1 MENTEQITKSNEF
14 AKKHSITDNFLKWI
28 VLFAM
33 KNNLNQELMD
43 NIFSSGSDADVISA
57 QVIAAMIGMKD
68 VSKIK
73 SISDIKMIN
82 SRSEESKRISE
93 LINCV
98 LELSECNLAL
108 LEEFSS
114 MKKTLIEL
122 KSIDVDKNTYNI
134 GFKILAK
141 QNEVLNDFKT
151 ELKDSIMNEIRS
163 VAENVESGK
172 QERETEITLMPE
184 ERERKR
190 FFFRGAS
197 RAQPESPALNTEIPK
212 KENKQINESEE
223 KKEAIQK
230 YNETR
235 KRIES
240 NPVNDIFDVFEIIRT
255 GAFDKSQCRII
266 KKGVNAGLTA
276 IEILEYAKP
285 ENTSETMEQLFEFL
299 DSVKIGQRSRKN
311 GPKIEND
318 TEKKEKKPAKNKK
331 ENPASKEPKEIT
343 EVNVSDIMATITAED
358 EDDDE
363 DMF

>member
-73 SISDIKMIN
+73 SISDIKMVN
-82 SRSEESKRISE
+82 SKSEESKRISE

-299 DSVKIGQRSRKN
+299 DSVKIGQRSRKSV
-311 GPKIEND
+311 PKIEKD
-318 TEKKEKKPAKNKK
+318 TEKKPAKNNK

-343 EVNVSDIMATITAED
+343 EVNVSDIMATIAADD

>member
-73 SISDIKMIN
+73 SISDIKMVN
-82 SRSEESKRISE
+82 SKSEESKRISE

-163 VAENVESGK
+163 VAENVSSGK
-172 QERETEITLMPE
+172 QERETEITSMPE

-197 RAQPESPALNTEIPK
+197 REQPESPALNTEIPK

-299 DSVKIGQRSRKN
+299 DSVKIGQRIRKSV
-311 GPKIEND
+311 PKIEKD
-318 TEKKEKKPAKNKK
+318 TEKKPAKNKK
-331 ENPASKEPKEIT
+331 ENPVSKKPKEIT
-343 EVNVSDIMATITAED
+343 EVNVSDIMATIATED

>member
-73 SISDIKMIN
+73 SISDIKMVN
-82 SRSEESKRISE
+82 SKSEESKRISE

-172 QERETEITLMPE
+172 QERKTEITSMPE

-197 RAQPESPALNTEIPK
+197 REQPESPAMNTEIPQ
-212 KENKQINESEE
+212 KEHKQINESEE

-276 IEILEYAKP
+276 IEILSYAKP

-299 DSVKIGQRSRKN
+299 DSVKIGQRSRKSV
-311 GPKIEND
+311 PKIEKD
-318 TEKKEKKPAKNKK
+318 TGKKPAKNKK
-331 ENPASKEPKEIT
+331 ENPEEKEQKEKT
-343 EVNVSDIMATITAED
+343 EVNVSNIMATITAED

>member
-1 MENTEQITKSNEF
+1 MENSEQITKSNEF

-43 NIFSSGSDADVISA
+43 DIFSNGSDADVISA
-57 QVIAAMIGMKD
+57 QVIAATIGMTD

-197 RAQPESPALNTEIPK
+197 RAQPESPAMNTEIPK

-299 DSVKIGQRSRKN
+299 DSVKIGQRSRKSV
-311 GPKIEND
+311 PKIEKD
-318 TEKKEKKPAKNKK
+318 TGKKPAKNKK

>member
-14 AKKHSITDNFLKWI
+14 AKKHSITDNFIKWL

-43 NIFSSGSDADVISA
+43 NIFSNGSDADVISA

-73 SISDIKMIN
+73 SISDIKMVN
-82 SRSEESKRISE
+82 SKSEESKRISE

-163 VAENVESGK
+163 VAENVSSGK
-172 QERETEITLMPE
+172 QERETEITSMPE

-197 RAQPESPALNTEIPK
+197 REQPESPAMNTEIPK

-299 DSVKIGQRSRKN
+299 DSVKIGQRSRKSV
-311 GPKIEND
+311 PKIEKD
-318 TEKKEKKPAKNKK
+318 TGKKPAKNKK

>member
-73 SISDIKMIN
+73 SISDIKMVN
-82 SRSEESKRISE
+82 SKSEESKRISE

-197 RAQPESPALNTEIPK
+197 RAQPESPAMNTEIPK

-235 KRIES
+235 KQIES

-299 DSVKIGQRSRKN
+299 DSVKIGQRSRKSV
-311 GPKIEND
+311 PKIEKD
-318 TEKKEKKPAKNKK
+318 TGKKPAKNKK

>member
-43 NIFSSGSDADVISA
+43 NIFSIGSDADVISA

-73 SISDIKMIN
+73 SISDIKMVN
-82 SRSEESKRISE
+82 SKSEESKRISE

-163 VAENVESGK
+163 VAENVSSGK
-172 QERETEITLMPE
+172 QERETEITSMPE

-197 RAQPESPALNTEIPK
+197 REQPESPAMNTEIPK

-299 DSVKIGQRSRKN
+299 DSVKIGQRSRKSV
-311 GPKIEND
+311 PKIEKD
-318 TEKKEKKPAKNKK
+318 TGKKPAKNKK

>member
-14 AKKHSITDNFLKWI
+14 AKKHSITDNFLKWL

-43 NIFSSGSDADVISA
+43 NIFSNGSDADVISA

-73 SISDIKMIN
+73 SISDIKMVN
-82 SRSEESKRISE
+82 SKSEESKRISE

-163 VAENVESGK
+163 VAENVSSGK
-172 QERETEITLMPE
+172 QERETEITSMPE

-197 RAQPESPALNTEIPK
+197 REQPESPAMNTEIPK

-299 DSVKIGQRSRKN
+299 DSVKIGQRSRKSV
-311 GPKIEND
+311 PKIEKD
-318 TEKKEKKPAKNKK
+318 TEKKPAKNKK

-343 EVNVSDIMATITAED
+343 EVNVSDIMTTIAAED

-363 DMF
+363 DIF

>member
-14 AKKHSITDNFLKWI
+14 AKKHSITDNFIKWI

-73 SISDIKMIN
+73 SISDIKMVN
-82 SRSEESKRISE
+82 SKSEESKRISE

-172 QERETEITLMPE
+172 QERKTEITSMPE

-197 RAQPESPALNTEIPK
+197 REQPESPAMNTEIPK

-230 YNETR
+230 YKETR

-255 GAFDKSQCRII
+255 GAFDKSQCKII

-299 DSVKIGQRSRKN
+299 DSVKIGQRSRKSV
-311 GPKIEND
+311 PKIEKD
-318 TEKKEKKPAKNKK
+318 TEKKPAKNKK
-331 ENPASKEPKEIT
+331 ENPEEKEQKEIT
-343 EVNVSDIMATITAED
+343 EVNVSNIMATITAED

>member
-43 NIFSSGSDADVISA
+43 NIFSIGSDADVISA

-73 SISDIKMIN
+73 SISDIKMVN
-82 SRSEESKRISE
+82 SKSEESKRISE

-163 VAENVESGK
+163 VAENVSSGK
-172 QERETEITLMPE
+172 QERETEVTSKPE

-197 RAQPESPALNTEIPK
+197 REQPESPALNTEIPK

-299 DSVKIGQRSRKN
+299 DSVKIGQRSRKSV
-311 GPKIEND
+311 PKIEKD
-318 TEKKEKKPAKNKK
+318 TEKKPAKNKK
-331 ENPASKEPKEIT
+331 ENPASEEPKEIT
-343 EVNVSDIMATITAED
+343 EVNVSDIMATIAAED

>member
-73 SISDIKMIN
+73 SISDIKMVN
-82 SRSEESKRISE
+82 SKSEESKRISE

-163 VAENVESGK
+163 VAENVSSGK
-172 QERETEITLMPE
+172 QERETEITSMPE

-197 RAQPESPALNTEIPK
+197 REQPESPALNTEIPK

-299 DSVKIGQRSRKN
+299 DSVKIGQRIRKSV
-311 GPKIEND
+311 PKIEKD
-318 TEKKEKKPAKNKK
+318 TEKKPAKNKK
-331 ENPASKEPKEIT
+331 ENPASKKPKEIT
-343 EVNVSDIMATITAED
+343 EVNVSDIMATIATED

>member
-14 AKKHSITDNFLKWI
+14 AKKHSITDNFLKWV

-73 SISDIKMIN
+73 SISDIKMVN
-82 SRSEESKRISE
+82 SKSEESKRISE

-172 QERETEITLMPE
+172 QERESEITSMPE

-197 RAQPESPALNTEIPK
+197 REQPESPAMNTEIPK

-276 IEILEYAKP
+276 TEILEYAKP

-299 DSVKIGQRSRKN
+299 DSVKIGQRSRKSV
-311 GPKIEND
+311 PKIEKD
-318 TEKKEKKPAKNKK
+318 TEKKPAKNKK
-331 ENPASKEPKEIT
+331 ENPEEKEQKEIT

>member
-14 AKKHSITDNFLKWI
+14 AKKHSITDNFIKWI

-73 SISDIKMIN
+73 SISDIKMVN
-82 SRSEESKRISE
+82 SKSEESKRISE

-172 QERETEITLMPE
+172 QERKTEITSMPE
-184 ERERKR
+184 GRERKR

-197 RAQPESPALNTEIPK
+197 REQPESPAMNTEIPK

-230 YNETR
+230 YKETR

-255 GAFDKSQCRII
+255 GAFDKSQCKII

-299 DSVKIGQRSRKN
+299 DSVKIGQRSRKSV
-311 GPKIEND
+311 PKIEKD
-318 TEKKEKKPAKNKK
+318 TEKKPAKNKK
-331 ENPASKEPKEIT
+331 ENPEEKEQKEIT
-343 EVNVSDIMATITAED
+343 EVNVSNIMATITAED

>member
-43 NIFSSGSDADVISA
+43 NIFSIGSDADVISA

-73 SISDIKMIN
+73 SISDIKMVN
-82 SRSEESKRISE
+82 SKSEESKRISE
-93 LINCV
+93 LINCI

-151 ELKDSIMNEIRS
+151 ELKDSIINEIRS

-172 QERETEITLMPE
+172 QEKPTEITSMPE

-197 RAQPESPALNTEIPK
+197 REQPESPAMNTEIPK

-299 DSVKIGQRSRKN
+299 DSVKIGQRSRKSV
-311 GPKIEND
+311 PKIEKD
-318 TEKKEKKPAKNKK
+318 TEKKPAKNKK
-331 ENPASKEPKEIT
+331 ENPEEKEQKEIT

>member
-43 NIFSSGSDADVISA
+43 NIFSIGSDADVISA

-73 SISDIKMIN
+73 SISDIKMVN
-82 SRSEESKRISE
+82 SKSEESKRISE

-163 VAENVESGK
+163 VAENVSSGK
-172 QERETEITLMPE
+172 QERETEITSMPE

-197 RAQPESPALNTEIPK
+197 REQPESPAMNTEIPK

-299 DSVKIGQRSRKN
+299 DSVKIGQRSRKSV
-311 GPKIEND
+311 PKIEKD
-318 TEKKEKKPAKNKK
+318 TEKKPAKNNK

-343 EVNVSDIMATITAED
+343 EVNVSDIMATIAADD

>member
-73 SISDIKMIN
+73 SISDIKMVN
-82 SRSEESKRISE
+82 SKSEESKRISE

-172 QERETEITLMPE
+172 QERKTEITSMPE

-197 RAQPESPALNTEIPK
+197 REQPESPSMNTEIPK

-299 DSVKIGQRSRKN
+299 DSVKIGQRSRKSV
-311 GPKIEND
+311 PKIEKD
-318 TEKKEKKPAKNKK
+318 TEKKPAKNKK
-331 ENPASKEPKEIT
+331 ENPEEKEQKEIT
-343 EVNVSDIMATITAED
+343 EVNVSNIMATITAED

>member
-43 NIFSSGSDADVISA
+43 NIFSIGSDADVISA

-73 SISDIKMIN
+73 SISDIKMVN
-82 SRSEESKRISE
+82 SKSEESKRISE

-172 QERETEITLMPE
+172 QERKTEITSMPE

-197 RAQPESPALNTEIPK
+197 REQPESPAMNTEIPK

-299 DSVKIGQRSRKN
+299 DSVKIGQRSRKSV
-311 GPKIEND
+311 PKIEKD
-318 TEKKEKKPAKNKK
+318 TEKKPAKNKK
-331 ENPASKEPKEIT
+331 ENPEEKEQKEIT

>member
-73 SISDIKMIN
+73 SISDIKMVN
-82 SRSEESKRISE
+82 SKSEESKRISE

-172 QERETEITLMPE
+172 QERKTEITSMPE

-197 RAQPESPALNTEIPK
+197 REQPESPAMNTEIPK

-299 DSVKIGQRSRKN
+299 DSVKIGQRSRKSV
-311 GPKIEND
+311 PKIEKD
-318 TEKKEKKPAKNKK
+318 TEKKPAKNKK
-331 ENPASKEPKEIT
+331 ENPEEKEQKEIT

>member
-1 MENTEQITKSNEF
+1 MENSEQITKSNEF

-43 NIFSSGSDADVISA
+43 DIFSNGSDADVISA
-57 QVIAAMIGMKD
+57 QVIAATIGMKD

-122 KSIDVDKNTYNI
+122 KNIDVDKNTYNI

-141 QNEVLNDFKT
+141 QNEVLNDFKK
-151 ELKDSIMNEIRS
+151 ELKESIMNEIRS

-172 QERETEITLMPE
+172 QEKPIEITSMPE

-197 RAQPESPALNTEIPK
+197 REQPEPPAMNTEMPK
-212 KENKQINESEE
+212 KENEQINESEE

-299 DSVKIGQRSRKN
+299 DSVKIGQRSRKSV
-311 GPKIEND
+311 PKIEKD
-318 TEKKEKKPAKNKK
+318 TEKKPAKNKK
-331 ENPASKEPKEIT
+331 ENPEEKEQKEIT

>member
-43 NIFSSGSDADVISA
+43 NIFSIGSDADVISA

-73 SISDIKMIN
+73 SISDIKMVN
-82 SRSEESKRISE
+82 SKSEESKRISE

-122 KSIDVDKNTYNI
+122 KNIDVDKNTYNI

-151 ELKDSIMNEIRS
+151 ELKDSIKNELRS
-163 VAENVESGK
+163 VAENVSSGK
-172 QERETEITLMPE
+172 QERETEVTSKPE

-197 RAQPESPALNTEIPK
+197 MEQPESAALNTEIPK

-299 DSVKIGQRSRKN
+299 DSVKIGQRSRKSV
-311 GPKIEND
+311 PKIEKD
-318 TEKKEKKPAKNKK
+318 TEKKPAKNKK
-331 ENPASKEPKEIT
+331 ENPEEKEQKEIT

>member
-43 NIFSSGSDADVISA
+43 NIFSIGSDADVISA

-73 SISDIKMIN
+73 SISDIKMVN
-82 SRSEESKRISE
+82 SKSEESKRISE

-163 VAENVESGK
+163 VAENVSSGK
-172 QERETEITLMPE
+172 QERETEITSKPE

-197 RAQPESPALNTEIPK
+197 REQPESPAMNTEIPK

-299 DSVKIGQRSRKN
+299 DSVKIGQRSRKSV
-311 GPKIEND
+311 PKIEKD
-318 TEKKEKKPAKNKK
+318 TEKKPAKNKK
-331 ENPASKEPKEIT
+331 ENPASEEPKEIT
-343 EVNVSDIMATITAED
+343 EVNVSDIMATIAAED

>member
-14 AKKHSITDNFLKWI
+14 AKKHSITDNFLKWL

-43 NIFSSGSDADVISA
+43 NIFSNGSDADVISA

-73 SISDIKMIN
+73 SISDIKMVN
-82 SRSEESKRISE
+82 SKSEESKRISE

-163 VAENVESGK
+163 VAENVSSGK
-172 QERETEITLMPE
+172 QERETEITSMPE

-197 RAQPESPALNTEIPK
+197 REQPESPALNTEIPK

-299 DSVKIGQRSRKN
+299 DSVKIGQRSRKSV
-311 GPKIEND
+311 PKIEKD
-318 TEKKEKKPAKNKK
+318 TGKKPAKNKK

-343 EVNVSDIMATITAED
+343 EANVSDIMATIAAED

>member
-14 AKKHSITDNFLKWI
+14 AQKHSITDNFLKWI

-68 VSKIK
+68 VLKIK
-73 SISDIKMIN
+73 SISDIKMVN
-82 SRSEESKRISE
+82 SKSEESKRISE

-172 QERETEITLMPE
+172 QERKTEITSMPE

-197 RAQPESPALNTEIPK
+197 REQPESPAMNTEIPK

-299 DSVKIGQRSRKN
+299 DSVKIGQRSRKSV
-311 GPKIEND
+311 PKIEKD
-318 TEKKEKKPAKNKK
+318 TEKKPAKNKK
-331 ENPASKEPKEIT
+331 ENPEEKEQKEIT
-343 EVNVSDIMATITAED
+343 EVNVSNIMATITAED

>member
-43 NIFSSGSDADVISA
+43 NIFSIGSDADVISA

-73 SISDIKMIN
+73 SISDIKMVN
-82 SRSEESKRISE
+82 SKSEESKRISE

-172 QERETEITLMPE
+172 QERETEITSMPE

-197 RAQPESPALNTEIPK
+197 REQPESPALNTEIPK

-299 DSVKIGQRSRKN
+299 DSVKIGQRSRKSV
-311 GPKIEND
+311 PKIEKD
-318 TEKKEKKPAKNKK
+318 TGKKPAKNKK

>member
-43 NIFSSGSDADVISA
+43 NIFSIGSDADVISA

-73 SISDIKMIN
+73 SISDIKMVN
-82 SRSEESKRISE
+82 SKSEESKRISE

-163 VAENVESGK
+163 VAENVSSGK
-172 QERETEITLMPE
+172 QERETEITSMPE

-197 RAQPESPALNTEIPK
+197 REQPESPAMNTEIPK
-212 KENKQINESEE
+212 KENEQINKSEG

-276 IEILEYAKP
+276 TEILEYAKP

-299 DSVKIGQRSRKN
+299 DSVKIGQRSRKSV
-311 GPKIEND
+311 PKIEKD
-318 TEKKEKKPAKNKK
+318 TGKKPAKNKK

>member
-14 AKKHSITDNFLKWI
+14 AKKHSLTDNFLKWI

-73 SISDIKMIN
+73 SISDIKMVN
-82 SRSEESKRISE
+82 SKSEESKRISE

-172 QERETEITLMPE
+172 QERKTEITSMPE

-197 RAQPESPALNTEIPK
+197 REQPESPAMNTEIPK

-299 DSVKIGQRSRKN
+299 DSVKIGQRSRKSVPN
-311 GPKIEND
+311 IEKD
-318 TEKKEKKPAKNKK
+318 TEKKPAKNKK
-331 ENPASKEPKEIT
+331 ENPEEKEQKEIT

>member
-73 SISDIKMIN
+73 SISDIKMVN
-82 SRSEESKRISE
+82 SKSEESKRISE

-172 QERETEITLMPE
+172 QERETEITSMPE

-197 RAQPESPALNTEIPK
+197 REQPESPAMNTEIPK

-255 GAFDKSQCRII
+255 GAFDRSQCRII

-299 DSVKIGQRSRKN
+299 DSVKIGQRSRKSV
-311 GPKIEND
+311 PKIEKD
-318 TEKKEKKPAKNKK
+318 TEKKPAKNKK
-331 ENPASKEPKEIT
+331 ENPEEKEQKEIT

>member
-73 SISDIKMIN
+73 SISDIKMVN
-82 SRSEESKRISE
+82 TKSEESKRISE

-122 KSIDVDKNTYNI
+122 KSIDVDKNIYNI

-151 ELKDSIMNEIRS
+151 ELKDSIKNGLRS

-172 QERETEITLMPE
+172 QERETEITSMPE

-197 RAQPESPALNTEIPK
+197 REQPESPALNTEIPK

-299 DSVKIGQRSRKN
+299 DSVKIGQRSRKSV
-311 GPKIEND
+311 PKIEKD
-318 TEKKEKKPAKNKK
+318 TEKKQAKNKK

-343 EVNVSDIMATITAED
+343 EVNVSDIMATIAAED

>member
-14 AKKHSITDNFLKWI
+14 AKKHSITDNFIKWI

-73 SISDIKMIN
+73 SISDIKMVN
-82 SRSEESKRISE
+82 TKSEESKRISE

-122 KSIDVDKNTYNI
+122 KSIDVDKNIYNI

-151 ELKDSIMNEIRS
+151 ELKDSIKNELRS

-172 QERETEITLMPE
+172 QERETEITSMPE

-197 RAQPESPALNTEIPK
+197 REQPESPAMNTEIPK

-299 DSVKIGQRSRKN
+299 DSVKIGQRSRKSV
-311 GPKIEND
+311 PKIEKD
-318 TEKKEKKPAKNKK
+318 TEKKPAKNKK
-331 ENPASKEPKEIT
+331 ENPEEKEQKEIT
-343 EVNVSDIMATITAED
+343 EVNVSNIMATITAED

>member
-1 MENTEQITKSNEF
+1 MENTEQIIKSNEF
-14 AKKHSITDNFLKWI
+14 AKKHSLTDNFLKWI

-73 SISDIKMIN
+73 SISDIKMVN
-82 SRSEESKRISE
+82 SKSEESKRISE

-172 QERETEITLMPE
+172 QERKTEITSMPE

-197 RAQPESPALNTEIPK
+197 REQPESPAMNTEIPK

-299 DSVKIGQRSRKN
+299 DSVKIGQRSRKSV
-311 GPKIEND
+311 PKIEKD
-318 TEKKEKKPAKNKK
+318 TEKKPAKNKK
-331 ENPASKEPKEIT
+331 ENPEEKEQKEIT

>member
-1 MENTEQITKSNEF
+1 MENSEQITKSNEF

-43 NIFSSGSDADVISA
+43 DIFSNGSDADVISA
-57 QVIAAMIGMKD
+57 QVIAATIGMTD

-122 KSIDVDKNTYNI
+122 KNIDVDKNTYNI

-141 QNEVLNDFKT
+141 QNEVLNDFKK
-151 ELKDSIMNEIRS
+151 ELKESIMNEIRS

-172 QERETEITLMPE
+172 QEKPTEITSMSE

-197 RAQPESPALNTEIPK
+197 REQPEPPAMNTEMPK
-212 KENKQINESEE
+212 KENEQINKSEV

-230 YNETR
+230 YNEVR

-255 GAFDKSQCRII
+255 GAFDRSQCRII
-266 KKGVNAGLTA
+266 K
-276 IEILEYAKP
+276 
-285 ENTSETMEQLFEFL
+285 
-299 DSVKIGQRSRKN
+299 
-311 GPKIEND
+311 
-318 TEKKEKKPAKNKK
+318 
-331 ENPASKEPKEIT
+331 
-343 EVNVSDIMATITAED
+343 
-358 EDDDE
+358 
-363 DMF
+363 

>member
-73 SISDIKMIN
+73 SISDIKMVN
-82 SRSEESKRISE
+82 SKSEESKRISE

-197 RAQPESPALNTEIPK
+197 RAQPESPAMNTEIPK

-299 DSVKIGQRSRKN
+299 DSVKIGQRSRKSV
-311 GPKIEND
+311 PKIEKD
-318 TEKKEKKPAKNKK
+318 TGKKPAKNKK

>member
-43 NIFSSGSDADVISA
+43 NIFSIGSDADVISA

-73 SISDIKMIN
+73 SISDIKMVN
-82 SRSEESKRISE
+82 SKSEESKRISE

-151 ELKDSIMNEIRS
+151 ELKDSIKNELRS
-163 VAENVESGK
+163 VAENVSSGK
-172 QERETEITLMPE
+172 QERETEITSMPE

-197 RAQPESPALNTEIPK
+197 REQPESPALNTEIPK

-299 DSVKIGQRSRKN
+299 DSVKIGQRSRKSV
-311 GPKIEND
+311 PKIEKD
-318 TEKKEKKPAKNKK
+318 TGKKPAKNKK

-343 EVNVSDIMATITAED
+343 EVNVSDIMATIAAED

>member
-14 AKKHSITDNFLKWI
+14 AKKHSITDNFIKWI

-43 NIFSSGSDADVISA
+43 NIFSIGSDADVISA

-73 SISDIKMIN
+73 SISDIKMVN
-82 SRSEESKRISE
+82 TKSEESKRISE

-122 KSIDVDKNTYNI
+122 KSIDVDKNIYNI

-151 ELKDSIMNEIRS
+151 ELKDSIKNELRS

-172 QERETEITLMPE
+172 QERETEITSMPE

-197 RAQPESPALNTEIPK
+197 REQPESPALNTEIPK

-299 DSVKIGQRSRKN
+299 DSVKIGQRSRKSV
-311 GPKIEND
+311 PKIEKD
-318 TEKKEKKPAKNKK
+318 TEKKPAKNNK

-343 EVNVSDIMATITAED
+343 EVNVSDIMATIAADD

>member
-73 SISDIKMIN
+73 SISDIKMVN
-82 SRSEESKRISE
+82 SKSEESKRISE

-163 VAENVESGK
+163 VAENVSSGK
-172 QERETEITLMPE
+172 QERETEITSMPE

-197 RAQPESPALNTEIPK
+197 REQPESPAMNTEIPK

-299 DSVKIGQRSRKN
+299 DSVKIGQRSRKSV
-311 GPKIEND
+311 PKIEKD
-318 TEKKEKKPAKNKK
+318 TGKKPAKNKK

>member
-14 AKKHSITDNFLKWI
+14 AKKHSLTDNFLKWI

-73 SISDIKMIN
+73 SISDIKMVN
-82 SRSEESKRISE
+82 SKSEESKRISE

-172 QERETEITLMPE
+172 QERKTEITSMPE

-197 RAQPESPALNTEIPK
+197 REQPESPAMNTEIPK

-299 DSVKIGQRSRKN
+299 DSVKIGQRSRKSV
-311 GPKIEND
+311 PKIEKD
-318 TEKKEKKPAKNKK
+318 TEKKPAKNKK
-331 ENPASKEPKEIT
+331 ENPEEKEQKEIT

>member
-73 SISDIKMIN
+73 SISEIKMVN
-82 SRSEESKRISE
+82 SKSEESKRISE

-172 QERETEITLMPE
+172 QERETEITSMPE

-197 RAQPESPALNTEIPK
+197 REQPELAMNTEMPK

-255 GAFDKSQCRII
+255 GAFDRSQCRII

-299 DSVKIGQRSRKN
+299 DSVKIGQRSRKSV
-311 GPKIEND
+311 PKIEKD
-318 TEKKEKKPAKNKK
+318 TEKKPAKNKK
-331 ENPASKEPKEIT
+331 EKPEEKEQKEIT